1 MIACPGTVAIG
12 DGGSRC
18 QLPPVPHETHPLVIP
33 NGIPRH
39 GLDPLPAVHVARIRD
54 SLKRDLVLTKVARWD
69 PDKRWIMAVETVA
82 ALKARGHDSVL
93 IAVGGV
99 DDLVGLIPTSR

>member
-1 MIACPGTVAIG
+1 MSACPGTVAIG

-39 GLDPLPAVHVARIRD
+39 WLDSLPAVYVARIRD

-82 ALKARGHDSVL
+82 ALKAPTRQRAHRG
-93 IAVGGV
+93 GRCG
-99 DDLVGLIPTSR
+99 

>member
-1 MIACPGTVAIG
+1 
-12 DGGSRC
+12 
-18 QLPPVPHETHPLVIP
+18 
-33 NGIPRH
+33 
-39 GLDPLPAVHVARIRD
+39 
-54 SLKRDLVLTKVARWD
+54 VLTKVARWD

-99 DDLVGLIPTSR
+99 ERHCRLPKPTIVVSPLSTTPSTVLRASSGPPSARPSM